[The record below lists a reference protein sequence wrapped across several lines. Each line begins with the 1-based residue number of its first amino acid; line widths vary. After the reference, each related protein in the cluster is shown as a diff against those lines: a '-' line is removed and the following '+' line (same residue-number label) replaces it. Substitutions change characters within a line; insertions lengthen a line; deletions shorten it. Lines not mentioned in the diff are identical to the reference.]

1 MPYPSGMRRRPRVIW
16 SQPENP
22 PESVAGVLGITRV
35 QLGDAIHSI
44 KEDAGLGPRDRVTI
58 WDDGSITDDTNARIG
73 NVYDEI

>member
-1 MPYPSGMRRRPRVIW
+1 MA
-16 SQPENP
+16 
-22 PESVAGVLGITRV
+22 VALGITRV